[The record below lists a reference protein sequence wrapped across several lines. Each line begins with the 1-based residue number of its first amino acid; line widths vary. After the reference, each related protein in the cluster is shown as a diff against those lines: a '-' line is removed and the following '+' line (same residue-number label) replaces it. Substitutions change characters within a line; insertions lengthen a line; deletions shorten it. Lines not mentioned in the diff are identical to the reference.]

1 MVPVYSQSPG
11 LLWALVC
18 LYLYPVQVMSRSP
31 GGLPQGKGQPAETFL
46 LASSD
51 CPENPRP
58 VYVCAVGGALP
69 IVTTP
74 LLSISQ
80 GRGSPQKRP
89 SKRFNQMLAE

>member
-69 IVTTP
+69 IVITP
-74 LLSISQ
+74 LPQYKSGKGIS
-80 GRGSPQKRP
+80 PK
-89 SKRFNQMLAE
+89 KAI